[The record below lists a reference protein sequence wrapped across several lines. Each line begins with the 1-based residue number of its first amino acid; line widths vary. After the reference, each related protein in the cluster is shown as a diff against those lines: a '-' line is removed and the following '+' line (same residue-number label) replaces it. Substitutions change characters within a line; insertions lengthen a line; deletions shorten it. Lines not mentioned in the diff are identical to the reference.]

1 MLRISLLG
9 SLFLVGMGI
18 VDLATAQSASAY
30 WINSFD
36 TLFSGNQAQGQIADI
51 MMENDRVAFV
61 ISAINH
67 SGNNTYSGGNILDAG
82 SSTDRIDALGEL
94 YTYFDDN
101 WPRQAI
107 YDAIAIMD
115 DGTGGGPAIVRLT
128 GADSY
133 DPQLLVTTDYS
144 LAAADDFVSIK
155 TTVTNTGI
163 VTYTDF
169 ELGSAF
175 DWGNCL
181 IYAPGHG
188 FSMYGLTTEPWL
200 AGTSGQVSYGYVS
213 PDTTLLWGTNG
224 SSWSDINVG
233 IAILSPGD
241 SCTYNY
247 YLVVGGIDIASV
259 ATGIHEINY
268 VPVGSL
274 YCSVTTQSG
283 NEPVIGANI
292 DVSDNLGLPYLQ
304 MVTDSSGL
312 AFSTIPHGNW
322 ILQTSAWGYLT
333 VDTLLSVPFD
343 TIVTY
348 TFVMEPDTTDSE
360 PTIYPIGDTL
370 TIIQRPLLNIPAI
383 ALPGDTL
390 VIECEAD
397 PSTSG
402 WTAELLHGS
411 LQVPLVVSSSTYDQ
425 STLWWTI
432 TALIPNVPVFE
443 LYDLVVTAS
452 GDIED
457 TTAHSVHV
465 IPEFMDD
472 YYFIHITDTHL
483 PTRLYYDQLGAD
495 TDTSEIVD
503 LRNVIKDI
511 NIIKPEF
518 VLITGDFLNEGELED
533 FLYRRYFSRAQRL
546 LTEFK
551 VPVFLLAGNHDI
563 GGWSSTPPPAGTARQ
578 TWWRFFGWKRLNDPP
593 IGAPWYTQN
602 YSFDYG
608 PVHYIGL
615 EVYDNYE
622 AWRHDIYGD
631 KSFTAGQLQWL
642 ANDLNLAANDSARVL
657 FYHYDFSQQID
668 LGALGVE
675 MALWGHTHQDI
686 GDITIQPYNL
696 CTNNVCEGECAYR
709 LIRVSNGTLNPS
721 ATVSAGYAGGNL
733 QVDFQPANDGS
744 NYSVTAQIE
753 NLLNEQFE
761 HSQLQFLLP
770 STDGIVSVDGGTL
783 IQIIMYDSIAVYYVG
798 VDIQPSSSQ
807 SVTITLDTE
816 ASLISEQG
824 LPVAFALHQNYPN
837 PFNPTT
843 TFKYELPKE
852 SKVVLSVFDINGR
865 LIETLVNEKQQPGY
879 YSVQWDA
886 CQYSSGVYIYRIQ
899 ADGFS
904 AVKKCILMK

>member
-1 MLRISLLG
+1 
-9 SLFLVGMGI
+9 MGI
-18 VDLATAQSASAY
+18 VDPATAQSVSAY
-30 WINSFD
+30 WINSSEA
-36 TLFSGNQAQGQIADI
+36 LFSGECARGQIGDI

-67 SGNNTYSGGNILDAG
+67 TGNNTYSGGNIIDAG
-82 SSTDRIDALGEL
+82 SSTDRIDALGVL

-107 YDAIAIMD
+107 YDVIAIMD
-115 DGTGGGPAIVRLT
+115 DGTGGSPAVVRLT
-128 GADSY
+128 GVDSY

-144 LAAADDFVSIK
+144 LAADADFVSIK
-155 TTVTNTGI
+155 TTVTNIGTS
-163 VTYTDF
+163 TYTDF
-169 ELGSAF
+169 ELGSVF

-247 YLVVGGIDIASV
+247 HLVVGGTDIASV
-259 ATGIHEINY
+259 ATVIHEIID

-322 ILQTSAWGYLT
+322 ILQTSAGGYLT

-343 TIVTY
+343 TVITY
-348 TFVMEPDTTDSE
+348 TFVLEPDTTDFE
-360 PTIYPIGDTL
+360 PTVFPIGDTL
-370 TIIQRPLLNIPAI
+370 TIIQRPLLNIPAF
-383 ALPGDTL
+383 ALPGDSL

-411 LQVPLVVSSSTYDQ
+411 LQIPLVVLSSVYDP

-432 TALIPNVPVFE
+432 TAQIPNVPVFE

-483 PTRLYYDQLGAD
+483 PTRLYYDQPGAD

-503 LRNVIKDI
+503 LRNVIEDI

-518 VLITGDFLNEGELED
+518 VLLTGDFLNEGELED
-533 FLYRRYFSRAQRL
+533 FLDRRYHSRAQRM
-546 LTEFK
+546 LTEFN
-551 VPVFLLAGNHDI
+551 VPVFLVSGNHDI
-563 GGWSSTPPPAGTARQ
+563 GGWTSTPPPAGTARH

-642 ANDLNLAANDSARVL
+642 ANDLNLAADDSARVL

-721 ATVSAGYAGGNL
+721 ATVSAGYDGNNL
-733 QVDFQPANDGS
+733 RVDFQPANDGT
-744 NYSVTAQIE
+744 NYSITAQIE
-753 NLLNEQFE
+753 NSTDEQFE
-761 HSQLQFLLP
+761 HAQLQVLMP
-770 STDGIVSVDGGTL
+770 DAEGDITVSGGTL
-783 IQIIMYDSIAVYYVG
+783 IQINTSDSIAVYYIG
-798 VDIQPSSSQ
+798 VDILPSSSQ

-816 ASLISEQG
+816 ASLTSEQR

-837 PFNPTT
+837 PFNPVTT
-843 TFKYELPKE
+843 ISYELPKD
-852 SKVVLSVFDINGR
+852 SDVTLTIYDITGR
-865 LIETLVNEKQQPGY
+865 LAETLVDQKQNSGNY
-879 YSVQWDA
+879 TVQWDA
-886 CQYSSGVYIYRIQ
+886 SRHSSGIYIYRIQ
-899 ADGFS
+899 TEGFS
-904 AVKKCILMK
+904 AVKKCLLIK